1 MEPNTSTNQTNLSSL
16 KSIFF
21 KVLMACLVAAA
32 GVAIFTVLAGKF
44 NDVLAKSLA
53 SIAMVALH
61 TLASFSYIDA
71 TQKRHSPN
79 ALSFLTGAVFFF
91 IVISFVT
98 SVFGVWE
105 LIPTDLIYKLY
116 ATYFVLLFA
125 ILHAET
131 LAKTLRTTQAI
142 TYVVGTNFVLMTIV
156 TIMLMPVIYIS
167 NTSSLGDFYFRALAA
182 AGILDATLT
191 LLAVIMHKQY
201 LDKHPEL
208 AKVSTPSTKH
218 KGPNLLAIIVIG
230 FLFLQMLP
238 ILFRGLWN

>member
-1 MEPNTSTNQTNLSSL
+1 MEPNNSTNQTNLAYI

-21 KVLMACLVAAA
+21 KILMACLVAAA
-32 GVAIFTVLAGKF
+32 GVAIFTVLVGKF
-44 NDVLAKSLA
+44 NNVLAKSLG

-71 TQKRHSPN
+71 SQKRRSPN
-79 ALSFLTGAVFFF
+79 ALTFLSGAVFFF
-91 IVISFVT
+91 IVLSFVT
-98 SVFGVWE
+98 SVFGVWSV
-105 LIPTDLIYKLY
+105 IPGDIIYKLY

-131 LAKTLRTTQAI
+131 LAKTLRSTKSI
-142 TYVVGTNFVLMTIV
+142 NYVVSTNFVLMTIV
-156 TIMLMPVIYIS
+156 TIMIIPIIYIS
-167 NTSSLGDFYFRALAA
+167 NRDRLGDFYFRALAA

-191 LLAVIMHKQY
+191 LLAVIMHKQF

-208 AKVSTPSTKH
+208 AISKSEPTKH

-230 FLFLQMLP
+230 FLVLQMLP
-238 ILFRGLWN
+238 IIFRGLLR